1 PGHPGRVRRGRGA
14 ARGRSGGAGGR
25 RRGRPRRGAARPA
38 GEAARGGGAALLVR
52 PHRTRDRRD
61 AGDLPGDGQ
70 EPHRAGHGRA
80 ARAHEGGARM
90 TEKLDALLRRHYRA
104 AAGEIHAD
112 AAAVRRF
119 RDAGHAAAHA
129 RPGVLR
135 RWAFPALAAAV
146 TAALR
151 VAVAVLFWP
160 GGRGSEPPRP
170 MAPPA
175 TPLRPPASPTP
186 VPEAPAPDR
195 TASPGE
201 DPTASPG
208 ERSPA

>member
-1 PGHPGRVRRGRGA
+1 
-14 ARGRSGGAGGR
+14 
-25 RRGRPRRGAARPA
+25 
-38 GEAARGGGAALLVR
+38 
-52 PHRTRDRRD
+52 
-61 AGDLPGDGQ
+61 
-70 EPHRAGHGRA
+70 
-80 ARAHEGGARM
+80 M
-90 TEKLDALLRRHYRA
+90 TENLDALLRRHYRA

-146 TAALR
+146 TAAVL

-175 TPLRPPASPTP
+175 TPLPPPASPTP

-195 TASPGE
+195 TSSPGE

-208 ERSPA
+208 ERSPAGTPTATPPTATSPTATSPTATSSPTAAPPTARPSPGLPGSGLPG